1 MDVQGLPALGII
13 GAGKVG
19 SVLARL
25 WHQSGCEV
33 RGIYSRS
40 EARAGALAAQVGA
53 IVCCDTPDH
62 VLQVADLTVLAVPDD
77 AIETVANQLSLNDLA
92 GKGVVHTSGAHDA
105 NSLAALAARGA
116 MVGSLHPA
124 FPFADIESALANL
137 PGAAFAVEAE
147 APRLQRW
154 LAELVRRLDGQVL
167 VIPPGQKA
175 VYHAALVIASNYA
188 VTLYSLA
195 ERLLTGLGADVVV
208 ADQALNP
215 LVRATAHNLQH
226 QGVPAALT
234 GPLVRGDAGTVKL
247 HLDALGALDADVAA
261 LYVQLARL
269 TLPMLAA
276 RGVELA
282 AVEQALGLR

>member
-1 MDVQGLPALGII
+1 MNASGLPSLGII

-25 WHQSGCEV
+25 WHQAGCEV

-40 EARAGALAAQVGA
+40 EVRAMALAEQVGA
-53 IVCCDTPDH
+53 MVCCDTPDH
-62 VLQVADLTVLAVPDD
+62 VLEVADLTVLAVPDD
-77 AIETVANQLSLNDLA
+77 AIEMVADRLNLKDLR
-92 GKGVVHTSGAHDA
+92 GKGVVHTSGVHDA
-105 NSLAALAARGA
+105 GSLAALAARGA

-124 FPFADIESALANL
+124 FPFADIETAVANL
-137 PGAAFAVEAE
+137 PGSAFAVEAE
-147 APRLQRW
+147 LLPLRTW
-154 LAELVRRLDGQVL
+154 LVELVHRLDGQVL
-167 VIPPGQKA
+167 VIPPGKKA

-195 ERLLTGLGADVVV
+195 EQILTGLGADIVT
-208 ADQALNP
+208 ADRALNP
-215 LVRATAHNLQH
+215 LVRATAQNLQQ
-226 QGVPAALT
+226 QGIPAALT

-247 HLDALGALDADVAA
+247 HLDALCDLDPGVAA

-276 RGVELA
+276 RGVELEA
-282 AVEQALGLR
+282 IEQVLDLR